1 MSRAGAR
8 LRGRFSKPPQQA
20 AAVMK
25 NLQGSILRSVG
36 TVRNYEAAL
45 TRVAQHMRE
54 ERLGALVDLDPVAAL
69 DYLRRRATA
78 VGQKQ
83 LDMERQAIQSMLRH
97 VTARL
102 GEGETLAV
110 IKSTAEQSPGKP
122 GHPSLGRRLSEES
135 RLYTREQIALIAARQ
150 TGHNSLATEIAAAA
164 GLRAHELLTLQRTH
178 RQLADTR
185 PAHER
190 KFSGLRESSVGY
202 TVRGKGGLVRE
213 VRLPLPL
220 AKRLEARRLSEP
232 RRVTDRGVHYRQ
244 HYELGGGQPWSK
256 SFSAASKTALGWS
269 RGAHGLRHAYAQQRL
284 AALQRDLPREA
295 ALVVVSQEMG
305 HFRPDITLIY
315 LR

>member
-110 IKSTAEQSPGKP
+110 INPPPENHQENLASHRSADDSAR
-122 GHPSLGRRLSEES
+122 SRASIRAS
-135 RLYTREQIALIAARQ
+135 RLL
-150 TGHNSLATEIAAAA
+150 
-164 GLRAHELLTLQRTH
+164 
-178 RQLADTR
+178 
-185 PAHER
+185 
-190 KFSGLRESSVGY
+190 
-202 TVRGKGGLVRE
+202 
-213 VRLPLPL
+213 
-220 AKRLEARRLSEP
+220 
-232 RRVTDRGVHYRQ
+232 
-244 HYELGGGQPWSK
+244 
-256 SFSAASKTALGWS
+256 
-269 RGAHGLRHAYAQQRL
+269 
-284 AALQRDLPREA
+284 
-295 ALVVVSQEMG
+295 
-305 HFRPDITLIY
+305 
-315 LR
+315 